1 MPNPCNCSY
10 GNSVCKISR
19 YNFNCSISDI
29 KIDSSYASILTAI
42 LDDIKNKPEAIESLV
57 PLFFIARYLER
68 IGDQATNIA
77 EVNHF
82 IVTGE
87 VLTDDRKIEIEEET
101 VF

>member
-1 MPNPCNCSY
+1 M
-10 GNSVCKISR
+10 
-19 YNFNCSISDI
+19 
-29 KIDSSYASILTAI
+29 
-42 LDDIKNKPEAIESLV
+42 V

-87 VLTDDRKIEIEEET
+87 VLTDDRKIEIRRRNCFLIKELKLLAQLIT
-101 VF
+101 ARNI